1 MLAGDGSVEQ
11 ARYRLHLIP
20 LHQVLDFRNGFRVFQ
35 DLSVPDMAKA
45 VVKDAGLDTATLRRD
60 LSGSYP
66 ERPFCLQF
74 DETEW
79 AFLCRLLEEEG
90 IWYAFDQG
98 EEGHV
103 LALGDASGDAPKAEP
118 DSLPFVA
125 DPSLHGGELR
135 AWNFTAR
142 SRTSVEKAVLDDYDF
157 ERPSAALRAES
168 KGKDG
173 HGLWFEYP
181 ARAVA
186 PAELKRLAR
195 TRLEELR
202 SGRRSVRFCTS
213 ALQLQPGRLV
223 EITDHPSASGSFFV
237 TAVSFHLRLEAE
249 TETGPLG
256 EAGEEEAWLE
266 VEAVPADQP
275 SGRPASRP
283 GPGCAVP
290 RPRASPAPK
299 ARRSTATS
307 MAG

>member
-1 MLAGDGSVEQ
+1 MASDTDRVTAVLDLAGLPGEATVLALRGREEVSRPFRYEVDLVAPEIEIEAARGSSAHLTLTDPGGRIRHLSGTVARIEVLAGDGSVEQ

-118 DSLPFVA
+118 DSRIPRRFKEVSSTIA
-125 DPSLHGGELR
+125 Q
-135 AWNFTAR
+135 T
-142 SRTSVEKAVLDDYDF
+142 EKQ
-157 ERPSAALRAES
+157 AL
-168 KGKDG
+168 
-173 HGLWFEYP
+173 
-181 ARAVA
+181 
-186 PAELKRLAR
+186 
-195 TRLEELR
+195 
-202 SGRRSVRFCTS
+202 
-213 ALQLQPGRLV
+213 
-223 EITDHPSASGSFFV
+223 
-237 TAVSFHLRLEAE
+237 
-249 TETGPLG
+249 
-256 EAGEEEAWLE
+256 
-266 VEAVPADQP
+266 
-275 SGRPASRP
+275 
-283 GPGCAVP
+283 
-290 RPRASPAPK
+290 
-299 ARRSTATS
+299 
-307 MAG
+307 